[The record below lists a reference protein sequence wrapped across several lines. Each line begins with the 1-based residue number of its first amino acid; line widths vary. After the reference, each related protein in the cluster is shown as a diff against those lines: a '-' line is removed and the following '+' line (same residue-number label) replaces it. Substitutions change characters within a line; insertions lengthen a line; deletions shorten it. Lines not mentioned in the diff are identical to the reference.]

1 MKMNTNDTLTKFEQL
16 ESDLE
21 LLLWNDSFGIYSDYE
36 FESNYKIIIQQM
48 EFFEE

>member
-1 MKMNTNDTLTKFEQL
+1 MNTTDILTPFEQL

-36 FESNYKIIIQQM
+36 FESQYKEIITNM
-48 EFFEE
+48 ESLEE